1 MSHWYAP
8 DGSTKYTVP
17 YANGVGERDTNLT
30 DARKLGLSPSVTTI
44 LGIVDKPALTIYKMN
59 QLFEAMLDYPPPRT
73 KGSIDEAEQLALYK
87 KMVMGKAAAKGREAA
102 DRGTEIHDALDQYYS
117 TGMIRNVPEDVRT
130 LCTPVIELIADTFG
144 HMANWMPEMSFTHSG
159 RFGGKCDLH
168 MKPCGEYPNGVI
180 LDFKTKATEN
190 FKGVKAYPE
199 HCQQLVA
206 YREGFN
212 LPKAECYNLFISTH
226 EPGALM
232 LHHWEEKSCEKA
244 WLCFQYLLQ
253 YWKVSNNLG
262 N

>member
-1 MSHWYAP
+1 MAHWYAP
-8 DGSTKYTVP
+8 DGSTRYTVP
-17 YANGVGERDTNLT
+17 YANGKGERDTNLT

-44 LGIVDKPALTIYKMN
+44 LGLVDKPALTIWKMN
-59 QLFEAMLDYPPPRT
+59 QLFDAMVDYPPPSRHDRPEDAQNLD
-73 KGSIDEAEQLALYK
+73 KYRRLIMAR
-87 KMVMGKAAAKGREAA
+87 AANKGREAA
-102 DRGTEIHDALDQYYS
+102 DRGTEIHDALDRCIKDGVVAPDMEQFV
-117 TGMIRNVPEDVRT
+117 N
-130 LCTPVIELIADTFG
+130 PVIQLLDSTFG
-144 HMANWMPEMSFTHSG
+144 KMANWIPEMSFTHPE

-168 MKPCGEYPNGVI
+168 MKPCAEYPNGVI

-226 EPGALM
+226 TPGELM
-232 LHHWEEKSCEKA
+232 LHKWEEKDCEKA
-244 WLCFQYLLQ
+244 WQCFKYLLY
-253 YWKVSNNLG
+253 YWKVLNNLG